1 MVSNIY
7 KVKISKQ
14 LFLDEKLVIS
24 FIRETLKQRTTKD
37 VNDSIIYD
45 MLDDVWFDLNTMIN
59 EDYEPTDKEVLQI
72 INDKIDLYLL

>member
-14 LFLDEKLVIS
+14 VILDEKLVIS
-24 FIRETLKQRTTKD
+24 FIRETLKQKTVKE
-37 VNDSIIYD
+37 VNDSIVYD
-45 MLDDVWFDLNTMIN
+45 MLDDVWFDVTTLVN
-59 EDYEPTDKEVLQI
+59 EGTEPTDKEVLQI